1 MRASCVSIS
10 FTRLASQPWL
20 ACSRGCKNVST
31 SSNSSTAPSRSTWA
45 KPAVL
50 RNGTCP
56 SGWTAQGDYCVATR
70 SNPKI
75 VVPRSGGS
83 CPNGYRVQGNYFVE
97 GS

>member
-1 MRASCVSIS
+1 MPMQAIPVPRRSGTTCPTGYTAQGGLCVP
-10 FTRLASQPWL
+10 LA
-20 ACSRGCKNVST
+20 N
-31 SSNSSTAPSRSTWA
+31 A

-75 VVPRSGGS
+75 VIPRSGGS
-83 CPNGYRVQGNYFVE
+83 CPSGYTVQGNYFVE
-97 GS
+97 I